1 MNIRRQFVET
11 LSDLLDQDSRLALLL
26 GDIGVFGFRNAMSKH
41 PGRVVNIGILEQ
53 ATVSFAAGLAR
64 EGFYPVF
71 HSIAPFV
78 VERGYEQ
85 LKVDFGYQQLGGNF
99 VSVGASFDYAAL
111 GCSHHCPGD
120 VGALK
125 NIPGMQLITPGSSP
139 EFDQL
144 FRETYNNGCPTYF
157 RLSERSHS
165 REHAVEFGRANV
177 IREGGEVVIIAVGQL
192 LDHVI
197 EAAEGMDAT
206 ILYYS
211 TLAPFDGETLRR
223 MAREKVICVE
233 PFYEGTL
240 AADITSALSG
250 RAVRLASVGVPRRFL
265 TNYGKLDDHEEA
277 CGFKPDQLRK
287 RFQQIID
294 D

>member
-64 EGFYPVF
+64 EGFHPVF

-120 VGALK
+120 IGALR
-125 NIPGMQLITPGSSP
+125 NIPGMQLVTPGSSP

-144 FRETYNNGCPTYF
+144 FRQAYNNGCPTYF
-157 RLSERSHS
+157 RLAERSHS
-165 REHAVEFGRANV
+165 REFPVEFGKANV
-177 IREGGEVVIIAVGQL
+177 IREGDAAVIVAVGPL
-192 LDHVI
+192 LDYVL

-211 TLAPFDGETLRR
+211 TVAPFDGEMLRR
-223 MAREKVICVE
+223 HAREKVICVE

-240 AADITSALSG
+240 AGDITSALSG
-250 RAVRLASVGVPRRFL
+250 QAIRLASIGVPRRFL
-265 TNYGKLDDHEEA
+265 TNYGKLDDHEQA
-277 CGFKPDQLRK
+277 CGFKPDQLRQ

-294 D
+294 G